1 MTGANATAGANE
13 SADGSEPVA
22 GEQPGTTGSQT
33 ANEPGHQSAP
43 TFGEV
48 SARRLDLNYAELLQE
63 ARVLQ
68 AGVQI
73 LFGFLLTLS
82 FQQRFKDVT
91 EFQRDVYIGCLLAAV
106 LSAGFILALVP
117 FHRLVFRRGM
127 KDELVKAVQ
136 LFMLM
141 GIACLLVALM
151 GAVLLVLDFVA
162 NRQFAFTATAL
173 LTVVFIVLWYG
184 APLRERLLDRRPAR

>member
-1 MTGANATAGANE
+1 MNRLAGG
-13 SADGSEPVA
+13 DPLA
-22 GEQPGTTGSQT
+22 GEPPGATGSQT
-33 ANEPGHQSAP
+33 ANDPSHQSAP

-82 FQQRFKDVT
+82 FQQRFRDVT

-106 LSAGFILALVP
+106 LSAGFILAWS
-117 FHRLVFRRGM
+117 RSTGSSS
-127 KDELVKAVQ
+127 A
-136 LFMLM
+136 
-141 GIACLLVALM
+141 G
-151 GAVLLVLDFVA
+151 G
-162 NRQFAFTATAL
+162 
-173 LTVVFIVLWYG
+173 
-184 APLRERLLDRRPAR
+184 

>member
-1 MTGANATAGANE
+1 MTGAMGPTGRNDPAGH
-13 SADGSEPVA
+13 DEP
-22 GEQPGTTGSQT
+22 
-33 ANEPGHQSAP
+33 AP

-48 SARRLDLNYAELLQE
+48 SDRRLDLNYAELLQE

-73 LFGFLLTLS
+73 LFGFLLSLS
-82 FQQRFKDVT
+82 FQQRFKEVT
-91 EFQRDVYIGCLLAAV
+91 AFQRDVYIGCLLAAV

-127 KDELVKAVQ
+127 KDELVRAVQ

-141 GIACLLVALM
+141 GIACLFAALM

-162 NRQFAFTATAL
+162 SRTFAMVATAL
-173 LTVVFIVLWYG
+173 LALVFTGLWYG
-184 APLRERLLDRRPAR
+184 APIRERWLDRRQAR